1 MFPRNRAT
9 HHPAYNLLLKLATE
23 GCPVNSGPPWSTTQV
38 TDYIAY
44 DNHQSA
50 QDPTAAKAV
59 RAEAMEKVRNGSCFL
74 VNWDDIK
81 DNPPTNLKVSPLAAI
96 PHKSRDY
103 RMILDLSFA
112 LKTDNNRHYT
122 SVNEIPP
129 HPDVPAHSMAE
140 LGNVLRRIVW
150 TLATTPDTRPFF
162 FCKVDLKDGF
172 WRLFVQDEAHWNFA
186 HLLPRLAPDETLKL
200 VVPRSLQMGWRDS
213 PPYFCAATETARDVA
228 ADYDQD
234 ETLPPHP
241 LEHITMTLSPPDRN
255 LLETITLQLTD
266 PDLSPVQ
273 KFYAA
278 IQHPVA
284 LAHFFEVYM
293 DDFIAFLQAQSTAE
307 LLHVTR
313 ALLHAIHDIFPPPEL
328 TGSTMEDP
336 ISHKKLLLDGIWATA
351 KEILGWYINGK
362 DRTLSISL
370 SKANTIIDAL
380 TTAQHARRL
389 PVRHL
394 ETLHG
399 RLQWLSDAIP
409 TGKPLLGELSSYLHR
424 CPLQPGRYVPV
435 PPHIKVLCTDWI
447 KLVKLICSRPTH
459 VRELVPT
466 IPNYHGFCDASG
478 TWGAGGVWFGAS
490 CPLQPVVWFVQWPQ
504 TIITLYRTKKIINVL
519 ELATALLHWLVL
531 EEIVPHET
539 LRHRSASMW
548 IDNTSAV
555 AWAYKLRSSNPAA
568 ARLLRALTIR
578 IRLHE
583 AAPLAPTHIPGH
595 LNGMADFASRPHP
608 TDPTTFLNLFTS
620 QFPPP
625 GQDTCWHLCLL
636 PNRIIS
642 KVFSTILNTHSTLEV
657 WKQPT
662 KHGAAIGR
670 LGPRSS
676 NTISLGHHP
685 TFKTSHITTPQNC
698 WLPSPTIFG
707 PTAAAALPDGQ
718 SKPKQ
723 SLWRYQ
729 PSARQLNWMDNLQSW
744 TDRKA
749 PHGPTALPSSSKP
762 TAAKTRPQNQ
772 P

>member
-9 HHPAYNLLLKLATE
+9 QHPAYHMLLDMATN
-23 GCPVNSGPPWSTTQV
+23 GCPVNSGPQWSTAQLH
-38 TDYIAY
+38 DYITY
-44 DNHQSA
+44 ENHQSA
-50 QDPTAAKAV
+50 KDPAAANAV
-59 RAEAMEKVRNGSCFL
+59 RSEAMEKVINGSCFL

-81 DNPPTNLKVSPLAAI
+81 HNPPPNLKISPLAAI
-96 PHKSRDY
+96 PHKSRDF

-112 LKTDNNRHYT
+112 LRADNRSPYT
-122 SVNEIPP
+122 PVNAIPP
-129 HPDVPAHSMAE
+129 HPAVPAHSMAE

-150 TLATTPDTRPFF
+150 TLATTTDTRPFF

-172 WRLFVQDEAHWNFA
+172 WRLFVQTEAHWNFA
-186 HLLPRLAPDETLKL
+186 YLLPRLALDEPLKL

-228 ADYDQD
+228 ADYNQD

-241 LEHITMTLSPPDRN
+241 LENITMNLDPADRD
-255 LLETITLQLTD
+255 LLATITAQLSD
-266 PDLSPVQ
+266 PDLSPLQ
-273 KFYAA
+273 KFNAA
-278 IQHPVA
+278 VQHPVT

-293 DDFIAFLQAQSTAE
+293 DDFIAYLQAQSTRE

-313 ALLHAIHDIFPPPEL
+313 ALLHAIHDIFPPPAL

-336 ISHKKLLLDGIWATA
+336 ISHKKLLIDGIWATT

-362 DRTLSISL
+362 DRTISITT
-370 SKANTIIDAL
+370 SKATTLLTAL
-380 TTAQHARRL
+380 TTVHHARRIQ
-389 PVRHL
+389 VRTL

-399 RLQWLSDAIP
+399 KLQWLSDAIP

-424 CPLQPGRYVPV
+424 CPLQPWKFVPV
-435 PPHIKVLCTDWI
+435 PPHIRVFCTDWI
-447 KLVKLICSRPTH
+447 KLVKLLTQRPTH

-466 IPNYHGFCDASG
+466 KPNYQGFCDASS

-490 CPLQPVVWFVQWPQ
+490 SPLQPVVWFVRWPEA
-504 TIITLYRTKKIINVL
+504 IINLYKAEKIINVL

-531 EEIVPHET
+531 EEIAPSHT
-539 LRHRSASMW
+539 LRHHSASMW

-578 IRLHE
+578 LRLHE

-595 LNGMADFASRPHP
+595 LNRMADIASREHP
-608 TDPTTFLNLFTS
+608 TDPTIFLQSFTS

-625 GQDTCWHLCLL
+625 GQNTCWHLCLL
-636 PNRIIS
+636 PNKTTS

-657 WKQPT
+657 WNQPT
-662 KHGAAIGR
+662 KHGADIGR
-670 LGPRSS
+670 LGTPSS
-676 NTISLGHHP
+676 RRTSLGHHP
-685 TFKTSHITTPQNC
+685 TFKTSHATTPQNC
-698 WLPSPTIFG
+698 WLPSPTMFG
-707 PTAAAALPDGQ
+707 PMEAALPANH

-729 PSARQLNWMDNLQSW
+729 PSARLPNWMDNLQSW
-744 TDRKA
+744 LDRKA
-749 PHGPTALPSSSKP
+749 THGPIDSPNSWKP
-762 TAAKTRPQNQ
+762 TDAKTQRHDQ